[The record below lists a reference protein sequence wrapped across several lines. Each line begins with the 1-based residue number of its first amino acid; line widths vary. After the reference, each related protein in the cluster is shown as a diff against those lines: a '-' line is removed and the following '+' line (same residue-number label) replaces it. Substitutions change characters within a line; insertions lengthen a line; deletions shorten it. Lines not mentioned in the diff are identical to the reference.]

1 MNLPLIY
8 LIFIPLT
15 IITVLL
21 IGYYASKSVTTST
34 AYSVNG
40 RNSTE
45 IMIAGSLLGTSI
57 GGGATVGTAQ
67 MAFSFGIS
75 AFWFTLGTGIA
86 FIIMGLFYA
95 KKLRETPMETV
106 PQFLSS
112 IYGEKIETPATIINS
127 IGILLSAV
135 ASSLPGI
142 HFIAFFF
149 HISFINAALLLMIF
163 VILYTFFGGMKTAAI
178 GGLAK
183 TFIIYTTLFIAGY
196 IAFLSLSE
204 PAAYLS
210 FPSSY
215 FSLAPKGACS
225 VFTDLLALITGVI
238 CTQTY
243 VQCIFSAK
251 SPTFAMWGCFIA
263 ALIII
268 PVGLPSVAIGMYM
281 HLYYPEAISTLVLPL
296 FLLHE
301 VPPILGAI
309 AIGSIL
315 LALIGSIGGLSLGVG
330 TMISHDLLT
339 PILHIKKDK
348 ILLWITKASVV
359 AVMVLA
365 SFIAILYHDSQI
377 LFWNY
382 TSLALR
388 GAGFLIPFTAALF
401 YPSLFH
407 KKSVLFSLWSGSL
420 AGLATLFLQREI
432 NPFFITLSVSVII
445 LLLGLFLKK

>member
-21 IGYYASKSVTTST
+21 IGYYASKSVNTST
-34 AYSVNG
+34 AYSING
-40 RNSTE
+40 RNSKE

-112 IYGEKIETPATIINS
+112 IYGEKIETPATIISS

-142 HFIAFFF
+142 HLIAFLF

-183 TFIIYTTLFIAGY
+183 TFVIYTTLFIAGY

-204 PAAYLS
+204 PRAFLS
-210 FPSSY
+210 LPSFY
-215 FSLAPKGACS
+215 FSLAPKGSYA
-225 VFTDLLALITGVI
+225 VFADLLTLITGVI

-243 VQCIFSAK
+243 VQCIFFRKVAYL
-251 SPTFAMWGCFIA
+251 CY
-263 ALIII
+263 
-268 PVGLPSVAIGMYM
+268 VGLFHCCA
-281 HLYYPEAISTLVLPL
+281 HYYPCGITFRCHRNVHASLLPGSHQHLST
-296 FLLHE
+296 
-301 VPPILGAI
+301 
-309 AIGSIL
+309 S
-315 LALIGSIGGLSLGVG
+315 
-330 TMISHDLLT
+330 
-339 PILHIKKDK
+339 
-348 ILLWITKASVV
+348 
-359 AVMVLA
+359 
-365 SFIAILYHDSQI
+365 
-377 LFWNY
+377 
-382 TSLALR
+382 
-388 GAGFLIPFTAALF
+388 
-401 YPSLFH
+401 SLF
-407 KKSVLFSLWSGSL
+407 
-420 AGLATLFLQREI
+420 T
-432 NPFFITLSVSVII
+432 P
-445 LLLGLFLKK
+445 

>member
-142 HFIAFFF
+142 HLIAFLF

-163 VILYTFFGGMKTAAI
+163 VISYTFFGGMKTAAI

-183 TFIIYTTLFIAGY
+183 TFVIYTTLFIAGY

-204 PAAYLS
+204 PRAFLS
-210 FPSSY
+210 FPSFY
-215 FSLAPKGACS
+215 FSLAPKGACA
-225 VFTDLLALITGVI
+225 VFADVLTLITGVI

-251 SPTFAMWGCFIA
+251 SPTFAMWGCFLA

-281 HLYYPEAISTLVLPL
+281 QLYYSEAISTLVLPL

-330 TMISHDLLT
+330 TMISHDLLA

-401 YPSLFH
+401 L
-407 KKSVLFSLWSGSL
+407 
-420 AGLATLFLQREI
+420 
-432 NPFFITLSVSVII
+432 SVII
-445 LLLGLFLKK
+445 SQKICYILLMDRIISRLSCFIFTGRN

>member
-15 IITVLL
+15 IIVVLL
-21 IGYYASKSVTTST
+21 IGYYASKSVTTSA

-40 RNSTE
+40 RNSNG

-112 IYGEKIETPATIINS
+112 IYGEKIETPATIISS

-142 HFIAFFF
+142 HLIAFLF
-149 HISFINAALLLMIF
+149 HISFINSALLLMIF

-204 PAAYLS
+204 PAAFLS
-210 FPSSY
+210 LPSSY
-215 FSLAPKGACS
+215 FSLAPKGACP
-225 VFTDLLALITGVI
+225 VFTDLLALITGII

-243 VQCIFSAK
+243 VQCIFPQSRLLLLCGVV
-251 SPTFAMWGCFIA
+251 SLLRSLLSLWDYLP
-263 ALIII
+263 
-268 PVGLPSVAIGMYM
+268 LPS
-281 HLYYPEAISTLVLPL
+281 ECTCISITPK
-296 FLLHE
+296 
-301 VPPILGAI
+301 P
-309 AIGSIL
+309 S
-315 LALIGSIGGLSLGVG
+315 AL
-330 TMISHDLLT
+330 
-339 PILHIKKDK
+339 
-348 ILLWITKASVV
+348 
-359 AVMVLA
+359 
-365 SFIAILYHDSQI
+365 
-377 LFWNY
+377 
-382 TSLALR
+382 
-388 GAGFLIPFTAALF
+388 
-401 YPSLFH
+401 
-407 KKSVLFSLWSGSL
+407 
-420 AGLATLFLQREI
+420 
-432 NPFFITLSVSVII
+432 
-445 LLLGLFLKK
+445 